1 MIRPDDFQ
9 IRIGQSCSAT
19 YVQVT
24 HKPTGNKRA
33 ADQAHGE
40 PVAQARER
48 LIRELTA
55 EVFREEDFQV
65 DHLRVTGGGR
75 TRVTHLPS
83 GRSIKAA
90 ASESTSRDLINS
102 LLDQLHKNRLI

>member
-1 MIRPDDFQ
+1 MIRPEDFQ

-24 HKPTGNKRA
+24 HKPTGNTRS

-40 PVAQARER
+40 SVTGARER
-48 LIRELTA
+48 LIRELTG
-55 EVFREEDFQV
+55 EVFREADFRV
-65 DHLRVTGGGR
+65 DHLRVAGGGQ

-83 GRSIKAA
+83 GRSIEEA
-90 ASESTSRDLINS
+90 ASESTSRDLIDS
-102 LLDQLHKNRLI
+102 LLDQLHDNGLI